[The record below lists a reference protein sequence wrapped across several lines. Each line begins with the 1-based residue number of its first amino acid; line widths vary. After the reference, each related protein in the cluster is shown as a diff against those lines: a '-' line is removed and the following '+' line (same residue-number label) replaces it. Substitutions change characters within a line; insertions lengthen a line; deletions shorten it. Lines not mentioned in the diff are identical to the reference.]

1 MSISQPQIIRVS
13 DRNQLNN
20 SALLDSLYE
29 GAIVY
34 SQDTNELYIKYRD
47 SVEEIIE
54 FAYLGV
60 RHGLIVQKKYSEG
73 WFIRKGL

>member
-1 MSISQPQIIRVS
+1 MSIFPQQQIIRVS

-34 SQDTNELYIKYRD
+34 SQDTNELYIKSNGIFQCLAVGGSSDFYD
-47 SVEEIIE
+47 NNKEIKRE
-54 FAYLGV
+54 
-60 RHGLIVQKKYSEG
+60 QKRR
-73 WFIRKGL
+73 RK

>member
-1 MSISQPQIIRVS
+1 MSIPQPQIIRVS

-34 SQDTNELYIKYRD
+34 SQDTNELYIKYNGVFQCIAAGSGD
-47 SVEEIIE
+47 NNKEIKRE
-54 FAYLGV
+54 
-60 RHGLIVQKKYSEG
+60 QKRR
-73 WFIRKGL
+73 RK